1 MYCLLTFVAFTML
14 MIPNLI
20 FANTC
25 IKHVA
30 YIEFYYLEKYAFF
43 CILAR
48 SQFGNYMHFCKTV
61 ISNSLL
67 HFAYKCN
74 VILTL
79 FFKKYCFKPTA
90 KKFMVFT
97 LRQDIHEYLIHS
109 EYSFTITKNNNDS

>member
-67 HFAYKCN
+67 HFALCLQMQCY
-74 VILTL
+74 T
-79 FFKKYCFKPTA
+79 
-90 KKFMVFT
+90 
-97 LRQDIHEYLIHS
+97 
-109 EYSFTITKNNNDS
+109 YSFF